1 MNCGELFK
9 RAVEAL
15 ERDVYDW
22 ETMDELVFRCGEPFA
37 GRIVDAVA
45 RRLAQYSMS
54 VAWRHYRGAVLAGRH
69 PADAYAEAVY
79 MVWRPWDGAPAVCRL
94 LADLS
99 AYLAEAAAR
108 YSWPARWPFLA
119 LFAAAAEEEECEM
132 PEDAVAEHLGFDE
145 YSRLEAFLEDGAS
158 VVEVAGRKLA
168 VVKEGQYIWIIK

>member
-1 MNCGELFK
+1 MSCEELFK

-22 ETMDELVFRCGEPFA
+22 EAMDELVYRCGEPFA
-37 GRIVDAVA
+37 GRIVDAAA

-79 MVWRPWDGAPAVCRL
+79 MVWRPWDGAPAACRL
-94 LADLS
+94 LAGLS
-99 AYLAEAAAR
+99 AYLAEAAAK

-119 LFAAAAEEEECEM
+119 LFTAAAEEEDCETS
-132 PEDAVAEHLGFDE
+132 DAVAEHLGPDE
-145 YSRLEAFLEDGAS
+145 YSRLEAFLKDSAG
-158 VVEVAGRKLA
+158 VVEVAGRKIA
-168 VVKEGQYIWIIK
+168 IVKEGRYIWIIK